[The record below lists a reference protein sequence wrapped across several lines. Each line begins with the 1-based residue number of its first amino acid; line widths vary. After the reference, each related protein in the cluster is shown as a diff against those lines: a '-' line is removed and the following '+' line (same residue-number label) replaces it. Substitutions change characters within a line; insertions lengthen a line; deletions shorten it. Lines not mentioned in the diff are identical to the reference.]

1 MATELS
7 KFIPNYVFV
16 KFIFVSNYHPGIIN
30 VESEERLLSSVSL
43 VCVLLTVKPMTGDGP
58 LYWKPRATG
67 PLLKTTK
74 INASIFCEIKSE
86 KVSEKNCP
94 DSANLNFDMLMRTVF

>member
-1 MATELS
+1 MVTELS

-30 VESEERLLSSVSL
+30 VESEEWLLSSVSL
-43 VCVLLTVKPMTGDGP
+43 VCVLLTVKPMTGHGP

-67 PLLKTTK
+67 PLLKTTTK
-74 INASIFCEIKSE
+74 INSSIFCEIKSE
-86 KVSEKNCP
+86 KVSEKT
-94 DSANLNFDMLMRTVF
+94 ALIQRI